1 MQEEPQVVVRV
12 VVGARQPVWLPGK
25 HALASFL
32 QTIKITTERPD
43 RPGRCPVELAARQS
57 AQP

>member
-32 QTIKITTERPD
+32 QTIKITTERASH
-43 RPGRCPVELAARQS
+43 RPAAVGS
-57 AQP
+57 VGQPSVGV